1 MRESNIKF
9 AITERLQIYENQGKI
24 IWWERLN
31 SGEVIVL
38 RGKKPYRVK
47 LCREGTPD
55 FIVIRQLD
63 PQTMIPEVIF
73 LEAKSDTGELS
84 EAQEVFQQRMVG
96 NGIGYYVV
104 RSAQEVID
112 IIGVDVDC

>member
-1 MRESNIKF
+1 MKESDIKF

-55 FIVIRQLD
+55 LIVIRQLG
-63 PQTMIPEVIF
+63 TIMPEVIF
-73 LEAKSDTGELS
+73 FEVKSDTGELS
-84 EAQEVFQQRMVG
+84 EAQEEFQQRMVG

-104 RSAQEVID
+104 RSVDEVMA
-112 IIGVDVDC
+112 VVE